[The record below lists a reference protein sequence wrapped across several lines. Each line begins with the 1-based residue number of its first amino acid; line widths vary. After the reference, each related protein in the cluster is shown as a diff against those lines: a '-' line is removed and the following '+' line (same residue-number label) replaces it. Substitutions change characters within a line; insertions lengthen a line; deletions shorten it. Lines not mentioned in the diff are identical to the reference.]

1 MSLPACFSM
10 SKLKLKRTKRRFS
23 EFDQMTVQGRALSLG
38 VLAAHSVHKKHTA
51 VACSGRRERK
61 GEKVK
66 KVSGARLD
74 FRRRSLL
81 VSFPGQKL
89 EDCSARLGQS

>member
-1 MSLPACFSM
+1 M

-51 VACSGRRERK
+51 VACSGRES
-61 GEKVK
+61 EKVK
-66 KVSGARLD
+66 R
-74 FRRRSLL
+74 
-81 VSFPGQKL
+81 QKKYPVP
-89 EDCSARLGQS
+89 D